1 MVEKSITISS
11 LGGKVQHLCD
21 IYPMIETNTIL
32 NKTITGIG
40 ATYSEIKAPRH
51 SIIIEPTRPVIYG
64 KTRDPKHKEDNLFG
78 VCQGV
83 YQDDVEEYIETC
95 LSQHKWIK
103 ILTTPESFK
112 KVKAAFE
119 SLDIDIRF
127 DGYFLLFDECQKMVK
142 DCDYRADI
150 TLPMDLFFE
159 CREKAIVSATPPTK
173 YADPRFDSFKMVKLC
188 PDYDYRQDIQ
198 LYTTNNV
205 LQRTREVIE
214 SLSSDERPVFFFVN
228 STDMIL
234 SLMKQL
240 EIMDKSAV
248 FCSEK
253 SVDKLRGLKFRKAY
267 ENWEVKHMARYNWL
281 TSRFNSA
288 FDIELLESPNVVML
302 TECYVAEYTMIDP
315 YMDAVQIVG
324 RFRNGV
330 NRIYHISNCD
340 KRNPVRNKE
349 QIEEALKVKQYV
361 YDYLGMMANS
371 APTVTQ
377 RVELRK
383 EQALISFNQFLDEN
397 NHVDPYKV
405 DNYIDGEAVKV
416 TYNNYDRLLK
426 AYEECGYFNVT
437 HSYHPYKFGDYERLK
452 IESKTASIKEKR
464 KEIVTIL
471 EQLGKCET
479 EAECQF
485 KRDLA
490 FADKLIVEAYD
501 LLGKEEIERLKYSVT
516 KLREA
521 IVLKKHQK
529 QAHATDAIQL
539 INSFFYPQQWYSAKT
554 IKTKIKEI
562 FTLLNIPTTKAITS
576 HTINDYFEA
585 VEQKKK
591 VGRGYFLIA
600 PRFL

>member
-1 MVEKSITISS
+1 MD
-11 LGGKVQHLCD
+11 GKVQRLSD
-21 IYPMIETNTIL
+21 IYPVIETNTIL

-51 SIIIEPTRPVIYG
+51 SIIIEPTKPVIYG
-64 KTRDPKHKEDNLFG
+64 KTRDPKHKEDNLLG
-78 VCQGV
+78 VFQGV
-83 YQDDVEEYIETC
+83 YQDEIADYIETS

-103 ILTTPESFK
+103 ILTTPESFR
-112 KVKAAFE
+112 KVQDAFD

-142 DCDYRADI
+142 DCDYRSDI

-159 CREKAIVSATPPTK
+159 CRDKAIVSATPPTQ
-173 YADPRFDSFKMVKLC
+173 YADTRFDSFQMVKLR
-188 PDYDYRQDIQ
+188 PDYDYQMDLQ

-205 LQRTREVIE
+205 LQRTRELIE

-240 EIMDKSAV
+240 GIMDESAV

-267 ENWEVKHMARYNWL
+267 EDWKATRMARYNWL

-288 FDIELLESPNVVML
+288 FDIELPEFPNVVML

-330 NRIYHISNCD
+330 NRIYHITNCD
-340 KRNPVRNKE
+340 KRNPIKSKE
-349 QIEEALKVKQYV
+349 QIEESFKAQQYV
-361 YDYLGMMANS
+361 YNYLGTMAYS
-371 APTVTQ
+371 ASTICQ
-377 RVELRK
+377 REEFRK
-383 EQALISFNQFLDEN
+383 AQATIPFTRFLDEN
-397 NHVDPYKV
+397 NKVDPYKV
-405 DNYIDGEAVKV
+405 DNYIDEEAVKV
-416 TYNNYDRLLK
+416 TYNNIDRVLQ
-426 AYEECGYFNVT
+426 AYQECGYFNVT
-437 HSYHPYKFGDYERLK
+437 HTHFPYKFGDYERLK
-452 IESKTASIKEKR
+452 IESKSASIREKR
-464 KEIVTIL
+464 KEIVAQL
-471 EQLGKCET
+471 EQLGMCET
-479 EAECQF
+479 EAECQY

-490 FADKLIVEAYD
+490 FADSQIVEAYD

-516 KLREA
+516 KIREA
-521 IVLKKHQK
+521 IILKKHQEK
-529 QAHATDAIQL
+529 AHAIDAIQL

-554 IKTKIKEI
+554 IKEKIKEI
-562 FTLLNIPTTKAITS
+562 FTELKIPTTKAVTS
-576 HTINDYFEA
+576 HTINEYFEA
-585 VEQKKK
+585 VEQRKKS
-591 VGRGYFLIA
+591 GRGYFLVA